1 VVRREA
7 GAFAPVLTMVPYRSC
22 IELLAVTFGDT
33 IIDVAQVDAYAPI
46 YRIGEG
52 EGVRVPVS
60 GDGLP
65 DPAGFALVWAGAGG
79 FWLAFCPSMRG
90 VIIDHRGQRSLV
102 QLVAEGRAIAADGAH
117 HILLEEG
124 ETIWVEHQSV
134 RFRARLVARE
144 AVRASKCTI
153 DRPYLGSLSVS
164 ALVVLVFL
172 MLARAQPAPIVDED
186 EHRAVL
192 ARLLELEPV
201 PPEPVP
207 GPPTE
212 TERSLEQEPETR
224 AATSTPL
231 PHPPDP
237 RPRSSKRKGA
247 LWAPA
252 SPAQAVGQLGRNYD
266 PVAAARRA
274 GIFGVL
280 GDRRFITDER
290 VFDPQSPDAAVWA
303 SASDVSSTWMTT
315 FGHDGGRPRRWGAM
329 GEGVVGRGSYGRY
342 GTMDEFHDLRVE
354 DHELTALC
362 SGDCRRPVRPR
373 PTIVRF
379 GDVVVEGTLDRDVA
393 RRVARAHITELRRC
407 FERTIA
413 EPTAEFAGNIEFAL
427 VRDSVGTIVIDPA
440 FPDELA
446 ECMKRSVRHWH
457 FPRDWNPTTSLVSV
471 SLRLSR

>member
-1 VVRREA
+1 
-7 GAFAPVLTMVPYRSC
+7 MVPYRSC
-22 IELLAVTFGDT
+22 IELLAVAFGDT

-65 DPAGFALVWAGAGG
+65 DPAGFTLVWAGAGG

-90 VIIDHRGQRSLV
+90 VIVDHRGQRSLE
-102 QLVAEGRAIAADGAH
+102 QLVAEGRAVAADGAH

-134 RFRARLVARE
+134 RFRARLVPRE
-144 AVRASKCTI
+144 TVRASRWTI

-172 MLARAQPAPIVDED
+172 MLARAQPEPIVEED

-201 PPEPVP
+201 PPEPKP
-207 GPPTE
+207 GPATE
-212 TERSLEQEPETR
+212 TARSDEQEPETR

-231 PHPPDP
+231 PHPSDP
-237 RPRSSKRKGA
+237 RPRSSKREQPR
-247 LWAPA
+247 WAPV
-252 SPAQAVGQLGRNYD
+252 SPAQAVGRLGRNYD

-280 GDRRFITDER
+280 GDRRFITGER

-303 SASDVSSTWMTT
+303 SASDISSTWMTT
-315 FGHDGGRPRRWGAM
+315 FGRGEGHSRRLGAM
-329 GEGVVGRGSYGRY
+329 GEGVVGLGSYGS
-342 GTMDEFHDLRVE
+342 MPRVHE
-354 DHELTALC
+354 WRGRSVENRELTALC
-362 SGDCRRPVRPR
+362 SGDCRRSAGPR
-373 PTIVRF
+373 LTIVRF
-379 GDVVVEGTLDRDVA
+379 GEVVVEGTLDRDVT
-393 RRVARAHITELRRC
+393 RRIARAHINELRRC
-407 FERTIA
+407 FDQTIT
-413 EPTAEFAGNIEFAL
+413 EPTAELAGSVEFAV
-427 VRDSVGTIVIDPA
+427 VRGRVGTIVIDPA
-440 FPDELA
+440 FPDDLA
-446 ECMKRSVRHWH
+446 ACMKRAVRSWE
-457 FPRDWNPTTSLVSV
+457 FPVGRHEPTSLVGV